1 MGPPGTPNNLNS
13 SSYLVNLK
21 VLYVSQYFKSASVVS
36 EVKVCYESILCV
48 KRRVVGVVV
57 L

>member
-1 MGPPGTPNNLNS
+1 MGPPSTPNNLNS

-21 VLYVSQYFKSASVVS
+21 VYYVSKYFKNASVVS

-48 KRRVVGVVV
+48 
-57 L
+57 